1 MVRNEKTSKRVASIA
16 AKVMTFEGLRGLHGK
31 ATLFTCGSS
40 GEYNNTGVTVAEV
53 RALAASCLTQSADKA
68 ELQRLRSRLELTHV
82 YRFTGGKMTRVK
94 LKPGEAKIPD
104 GIACRDETIRLLDQR
119 VEELQRQLKA
129 PPKSKLTNA
138 LDVVSRPLTARKNRS
153 PSRSPFYPAATPKRR
168 SP

>member
-40 GEYNNTGVTVAEV
+40 GEYNNAGVTVAEV
-53 RALAASCLTQSADKA
+53 RALAASCLTQA
-68 ELQRLRSRLELTHV
+68 
-82 YRFTGGKMTRVK
+82 
-94 LKPGEAKIPD
+94 PD
-104 GIACRDETIRLLDQR
+104 AVC
-119 VEELQRQLKA
+119 
-129 PPKSKLTNA
+129 
-138 LDVVSRPLTARKNRS
+138 VSYKRMAAARKAAQRKARAEKAKPKRKA